1 MTKLFKEL
9 LQTHITI
16 LARLYEW
23 AQRNT
28 LSEINTAFDALLAL
42 AED

>member
-9 LQTHITI
+9 LQTPITT